1 MIAYLDCI
9 GGAAG
14 DMLLGALLDA
24 GAEVDLSAFELQ
36 VERGTAERHGITA
49 VTTTVT
55 GAAEQPHRDWG
66 TIRDLISAASLPER
80 VEARA
85 QEAFKRLAIA
95 EGRIHGIEP
104 ERVHFHEVGAIDAIG
119 EIVGVALALESLNV
133 DRVICSP
140 LPLGRGFV
148 KAAHGNLP
156 LPAPATLELLKGAP
170 VHGVELEL
178 ELVTPTGAALV
189 AALAESYGPLP
200 RMTVQGT
207 GYGAGTRELEPF
219 PNVVRVILGTEAT
232 TGTVSLIEANLD
244 DLLPE
249 LAPDAAAACFA
260 AGALDVWT
268 TPVTMKHGRPGFV
281 LSALARPDDQRAVID
296 AVLRETSTLGVRVAH
311 LDRVELERDHLT
323 VEVAGEPVRVKIGRL
338 DGKIV
343 NLAPEHADC
352 ERAARITGDA
362 VKTVWAR
369 ALAAAHE
376 VAA

>member
-1 MIAYLDCI
+1 MILYIDCI
-9 GGAAG
+9 GGVAG

-24 GAEVDLSAFELQ
+24 GATVDLSPFELDI
-36 VERGTAERHGITA
+36 ERGTADRHGITA

-66 TIRDLISAASLPER
+66 TIRDLIASVDLPER
-80 VEARA
+80 AAARA

-119 EIVGVALALESLNV
+119 EIVGVALALESLGIE
-133 DRVICSP
+133 RVICSP
-140 LPLGRGFV
+140 LPMGRGFV

-156 LPAPATLELLKGAP
+156 LPAPAALELLRGAP
-170 VHGVELEL
+170 VHGVELEM

-200 RMTVQGT
+200 RMTLDKT
-207 GYGAGTRELEPF
+207 GYGAGTRDLKPF
-219 PNVVRVILGTEAT
+219 PNVVRAIIGTAAT

-244 DLLPE
+244 DLIPE

-268 TPVTMKHGRPGFV
+268 TPASMKHGRPGFV
-281 LSALARPDDQRAVID
+281 ISALARPDAQRAVID
-296 AVLRETSTLGVRVAH
+296 AMLRETSTLGVRVAH
-311 LDRVELERDHLT
+311 LDRVELERDFLT
-323 VEVAGEPVRVKIGRL
+323 VEVGGEPVKIKVGRL
-338 DGKIV
+338 DGKVV

-352 ERAARITGDA
+352 ERAARILDEP
-362 VKTVWAR
+362 VKVVWAKAMSEAHAR
-369 ALAAAHE
+369 A
-376 VAA
+376 

>member
-9 GGAAG
+9 GGVAG

-24 GAEVDLSAFELQ
+24 GAEVDLSPFDLAI
-36 VERGTAERHGITA
+36 ERGTADRHGITA

-66 TIRDLISAASLPER
+66 TIRTLIAAAGLPER

-85 QEAFKRLAIA
+85 QEAFKLLAIA

-104 ERVHFHEVGAIDAIG
+104 ERVHFHEVGAVDAIG
-119 EIVGVALALESLNV
+119 EIVGVALALESLGV

-140 LPLGRGFV
+140 LPMGRGFV

-170 VHGVELEL
+170 VHGVEVEL

-200 RMTVQGT
+200 RMTLQGT
-207 GYGAGTRELEPF
+207 GYGSGTRDLKPF
-219 PNVVRVILGTEAT
+219 PNVVRVILGTQASS
-232 TGTVSLIEANLD
+232 GTVSLIEANLD

-268 TPVTMKHGRPGFV
+268 TPAQMKHGRPGFV
-281 LSALARPDDQRAVID
+281 LAALARPGEERPVID
-296 AVLRETSTLGVRVAH
+296 AMLRETSTLGVRVAH
-311 LDRVELERDHLT
+311 LDRVELERDFLT
-323 VEVAGEPVRVKIGRL
+323 VEVAGEPVRIKVGRL
-338 DGKIV
+338 DGKVV

-352 ERAARITGDA
+352 ERAARITGEA

-369 ALAAAHE
+369 AMAAAHE

>member
-1 MIAYLDCI
+1 MILYVDCI
-9 GGAAG
+9 GGVAG

-24 GAEVDLSAFELQ
+24 GATVDLSAFDLEI
-36 VERGTAERHGITA
+36 ERGTADRHGITA
-49 VTTTVT
+49 VTTTIT

-66 TIRDLISAASLPER
+66 TIKQLIAAAGLPER
-80 VEARA
+80 AEHRA

-95 EGRIHGIEP
+95 EGRIHDMPP

-119 EIVGVALALESLNV
+119 EIVGVALALESLHV

-140 LPLGRGFV
+140 LPMGRGFV

-170 VHGVELEL
+170 IHGVEVDL

-200 RMTVQGT
+200 RMTLHAT
-207 GYGAGTRELEPF
+207 GYGSGTRDVQAF
-219 PNVVRVILGTEAT
+219 PNVVRAILGTEAT

-244 DLLPE
+244 DLIPE

-268 TPVTMKHGRPGFV
+268 TPAQMKKGRPGFV
-281 LSALARPDDQRAVID
+281 ISALARPTDERAVIE
-296 AVLRETSTLGVRVAH
+296 AMLRETSSLGVRVAH
-311 LDRVELERDHLT
+311 LDRVELERDFVT
-323 VEVAGEPVRVKIGRL
+323 VEVAGEPVRIKVGRL
-338 DGKIV
+338 DGKVV

-352 ERAARITGDA
+352 ERAARIAGEP

-376 VAA
+376 VTA

>member
-1 MIAYLDCI
+1 MILYVDCI
-9 GGAAG
+9 GGVAG

-24 GAEVDLSAFELQ
+24 GATVDLSAFDLQ
-36 VERGTAERHGITA
+36 VERGTADRHGITT

-66 TIRDLISAASLPER
+66 TIRTLIAAAGLPER

-119 EIVGVALALESLNV
+119 EIVGVALALESLGIDKV
-133 DRVICSP
+133 LCSP
-140 LPLGRGFV
+140 LPMGRGFV

-170 VHGVELEL
+170 IHGVELEM

-189 AALAESYGPLP
+189 AALAEGYGPLP
-200 RMTVQGT
+200 RMTLHST
-207 GYGAGTRELEPF
+207 GYGAGTRDLEPF
-219 PNVVRVILGTEAT
+219 PNVVRAIIGTEAT
-232 TGTVSLIEANLD
+232 TGAITLIEANLD
-244 DLLPE
+244 DFLPE

-260 AGALDVWT
+260 AGAVDVWT
-268 TPVTMKHGRPGFV
+268 TPAQMKHGRPAFV
-281 LSALARPDDQRAVID
+281 FSALARPADERAVID

-311 LDRVELERDHLT
+311 LDRVELERDFLT
-323 VEVAGEPVRVKIGRL
+323 VEIAGEPVRIKVGRR
-338 DGKIV
+338 DGKVV

-352 ERAARITGDA
+352 ERAARITGDP
-362 VKTVWAR
+362 VKVIWAR
-369 ALAAAHE
+369 ALSEAH
-376 VAA
+376 ART